1 MNKIFKFLSNRK
13 NKIFVFAIFII
24 IDLIVSIFY
33 TLSEQV
39 VYGGRTFDWQMFVF
53 TFLIWIPLCTFMV
66 ILTVLFLLFVIK
78 TIFKFVKWL
87 TTK

>member
-1 MNKIFKFLSNRK
+1 MNNISKFLSKRK
-13 NKIFVFAIFII
+13 NKVFALVVFII

-33 TLSEQV
+33 TLSEQI
-39 VYGGRTFDWQMFVF
+39 VYGGRTFHWEMFVF
-53 TFLIWIPLCTFMV
+53 TFIILIPLCVFMF

-78 TIFKFVKWL
+78 TIFRFAKWL